1 MLPQSRLMSPKL
13 LPWAPQARHFELHL
27 AAWTSKNHQK
37 LEGFDVF
44 KMCAKLVLNAFW
56 MLFLATWS
64 SIWVPHGAHRAK
76 RAPKSLHFGTLL
88 QTFFGPV
95 LSWMLDRA
103 EKVPKGSQK
112 TILASV
118 GKHFDTFLIYFR
130 LLGCVS
136 TSTKSFPNGCLDALL
151 HNIKAYTNS
160 NKLS

>member
-1 MLPQSRLMSPKL
+1 MAHIGPK
-13 LPWAPQARHFELHL
+13 EL
-27 AAWTSKNHQK
+27 QK
-37 LEGFDVF
+37 ASILE
-44 KMCAKLVLNAFW
+44 
-56 MLFLATWS
+56 LFF
-64 SIWVPHGAHRAK
+64 R
-76 RAPKSLHFGTLL
+76 
-88 QTFFGPV
+88 TFFGPV

-151 HNIKAYTNS
+151 HNIKAYKNS